1 MIIGSQKKLKQIN
14 SDPSINLGD
23 CVIRRVKIT
32 KSLGLMIDETLIWDE
47 LVNLITKKVN
57 KCLSVLKQLRV
68 YVGVK
73 ILLLVYK
80 TLV

>member
-1 MIIGSQKKLKQIN
+1 
-14 SDPSINLGD
+14 
-23 CVIRRVKIT
+23 
-32 KSLGLMIDETLIWDE
+32 MIDETLIWDE